1 MDGRPVVLVV
11 DDDEAI
17 REATRVL
24 LEEEGY
30 VVEEAR
36 DGAEA
41 MERLAAEPAPALI
54 LLDLMMPVMNG
65 SALLEALESRADLA
79 QIPVVI
85 MTAAEARAETS
96 SLRYPLLRKPF
107 GIEALMQVVTAQSP
121 RLWDDAE
128 MPTEERTV
136 VDDPAQTARARCVAC
151 DAAAGTRCV
160 ACGEAYCR
168 TCLDAAPDGVCAACW
183 RARQLRT

>member
-17 REATRVL
+17 RDATRVL

-30 VVEEAR
+30 VVEVAA

-41 MERLAAEPAPALI
+41 LHRLALQPTPALI

-65 SALLEALESRADLA
+65 PALLEALESHADLA

-107 GIEALMQVVTAQSP
+107 SIDALIQAVTAQSP
-121 RLWDDAE
+121 RLWDDVE
-128 MPTEERTV
+128 VPTEERPA
-136 VDDPAQTARARCVAC
+136 VDDPAETARARCVAC
-151 DAAAGTRCV
+151 DAPAGTRCV
-160 ACGEAYCR
+160 ACGQAYCR
-168 TCLDAAPDGVCAACW
+168 ACLDAAPDGACAVCW
-183 RARQLRT
+183 RARQSLL

>member
-17 REATRVL
+17 REATRLL

-41 MERLAAEPAPALI
+41 MERLAAEPVPALI

-65 SALLEALESRADLA
+65 SAMLEALEAHADLS

-85 MTAAEARAETS
+85 MTAAEARPETS

-107 GIEALMQVVTAQSP
+107 GIDALMHVVTSQSP
-121 RLWDDAE
+121 RLWDDGE
-128 MPTEERTV
+128 VPTEERAV
-136 VDDPAQTARARCVAC
+136 VDDPAQTARARCVSC

-183 RARQLRT
+183 RARQHRI